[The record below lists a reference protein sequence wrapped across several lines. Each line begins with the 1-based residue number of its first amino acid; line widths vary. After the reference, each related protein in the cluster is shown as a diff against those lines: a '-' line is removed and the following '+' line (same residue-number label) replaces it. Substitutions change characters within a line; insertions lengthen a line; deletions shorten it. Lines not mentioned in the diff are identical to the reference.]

1 MESLRQAL
9 RQLGFV
15 EGQNVEIQLR
25 YAERGLQQLPKL
37 AAELVG
43 MKVDVIL
50 AFGDLG
56 PRIAQQATETI
67 PIVAISDDIL
77 GAGLISSLSRPGGN
91 ITGFTILSPELSA
104 KRLQVLQEIV
114 PGISR
119 VAALWDPTTGISQ
132 VSMTRS
138 AARSLNLK
146 LQIVEVQSR
155 NEMVE
160 AFRAAR
166 NEGAE
171 ALNVFSSPFLSSL
184 YQEIGW
190 WGTECNSIWD
200 AASSSTAR
208 RRGGRL
214 AACGPRAAA
223 RADAARRRVNGACR
237 GSGLDRRTKFPLRI
251 SLGAVRQ

>member
-114 PGISR
+114 PGVSR
-119 VAALWDPTTGISQ
+119 VAALWDPTAGISQ

-171 ALNVFSSPFLSSL
+171 ALNVFIFAIPFVALPGDHRSVGRAQASGDLSV
-184 YQEIGW
+184 ER
-190 WGTECNSIWD
+190 
-200 AASSSTAR
+200 A
-208 RRGGRL
+208 RGGRRTHL
-214 AACGPRAAA
+214 LWARSCGDVA
-223 RADAARRRVNGACR
+223 
-237 GSGLDRRTKFPLRI
+237 
-251 SLGAVRQ
+251 AVRRDRGQSSQGCQAR